1 MRKPSKKK
9 VLEEV
14 KRLVDAGTWIQAI
27 RVYRNGFDV
36 SLKEA
41 HDIVYQMYLE
51 SLKDVASPA
60 HEAPYAAQMSLPA
73 TATWVL

>member
-1 MRKPSKKK
+1 MRAKKPNKKK

-14 KRLVDAGTWIQAI
+14 QRLVDAGTWIQAI

-41 HDIVYQMYLE
+41 HDIVYQMYLD
-51 SLKDVASPA
+51 SLQRKEHKAS
-60 HEAPYAAQMSLPA
+60 
-73 TATWVL
+73 